1 VVDQYT
7 SKMRQ
12 RPTIVITE
20 KNLQSVQVV
29 LSPKVNTK
37 DAPLPKR
44 CAFHVVVP
52 HYFDPALSN
61 SKDWRALLSKS
72 SDDNPD
78 VV

>member
-1 VVDQYT
+1 MVHQYT
-7 SKMRQ
+7 LKMRQ
-12 RPTIVITE
+12 QPTIAITL

-44 CAFHVVVP
+44 CAFHVVPP
-52 HYFDPALSN
+52 HYFDPALSD
-61 SKDWRALLSKS
+61 SKDWRALLSKA